1 MKGNQGEKG
10 EKGDKGPQ
18 GPPGMKGD
26 PVSYLAVF
34 TYKYIF
40 LYYPPVSLTKKLYS
54 VKTIH

>member
-26 PVSYLAVF
+26 PVSYYCSIIVIL
-34 TYKYIF
+34 
-40 LYYPPVSLTKKLYS
+40 S
-54 VKTIH
+54 VCF